1 VPSPTRLPSHTT
13 ISLATADDV
22 KALAAM
28 RAAVAEDMAGRFG
41 PGAWSTVPSK
51 VTVMKQMRAS
61 RVLVARRESKV
72 VGTVRLAAARP
83 LAFDSTAFTPVNH
96 ALYVLGL
103 AVAPQLRNQGLGRA
117 LMDAAKETATS
128 SGVDAL
134 WLDAYDHPAGAG
146 PFYAKC
152 GFRHVGRTS
161 HNAQPLF
168 YYEWL
173 AGSQGQAQI

>member
-1 VPSPTRLPSHTT
+1 VTSPSVFPSNTT
-13 ISLATADDV
+13 ISLANAEDV

-28 RAAVAEDMAGRFG
+28 RAAVAQDMTERFG
-41 PGAWSTVPSK
+41 EGAWSAVPSK

-72 VGTVRLAAARP
+72 VGTVRLAAAKP
-83 LAFDSTAFTPVNH
+83 LAFDSSAFTPVNH

-103 AVAPQLRNQGLGRA
+103 AVAPQMRNRGLGRA
-117 LMDAAKETATS
+117 LMNAAKEAAS
-128 SGVDAL
+128 SSEVDAL
-134 WLDAYDHPAGAG
+134 WLDAYDHAAGVG
-146 PFYAKC
+146 PFYEKC

-161 HNAQPLF
+161 HKSQALL

-173 AGSQGQAQI
+173 AGKARV

>member
-1 VPSPTRLPSHTT
+1 VTSPAHLPPNTT
-13 ISLATADDV
+13 ISLAIAEDV

-28 RAAVAEDMAGRFG
+28 RAAIAQDMTERFG
-41 PGAWSTVPSK
+41 EGAWSAVPSK

-61 RVLVARRESKV
+61 RVFVARRESKV
-72 VGTVRLAAARP
+72 VGTVRLAAAKP
-83 LAFDSTAFTPVNH
+83 LAFDSSVFTPVNH

-103 AVAPQLRNQGLGRA
+103 AVAPQMRNQGLGRL
-117 LMDAAKETATS
+117 LMDAAKEAASS

-134 WLDAYDHPAGAG
+134 WLDAYDHAAGAG

-152 GFRHVGRTS
+152 GFRPVGKTS
-161 HNAQPLF
+161 HNGQPLF

-173 AGSQGQAQI
+173 AGSARV

>member
-1 VPSPTRLPSHTT
+1 VTSPTVLPPNTT
-13 ISLATADDV
+13 ISLANAEDV

-28 RAAVAEDMAGRFG
+28 RAAIAHDMTARFG
-41 PGAWSTVPSK
+41 DGAWSAVPGK

-61 RVLVARRESKV
+61 RVLVARRDAKV

-83 LAFDSTAFTPVNH
+83 LAFDSAAFTPVNQ

-103 AVAPQLRNQGLGRA
+103 AVAPQMRNQGLGRA
-117 LMDAAKETATS
+117 LMDAAKEAASS

-134 WLDAYDHPAGAG
+134 WLDAYDHAAGAG
-146 PFYAKC
+146 PFYEKC
-152 GFRHVGRTS
+152 GFRHVGRTTL
-161 HNAQPLF
+161 NDQPLF

-173 AGSQGQAQI
+173 AGSAPV

>member
-1 VPSPTRLPSHTT
+1 VNTPTVLPPNIT
-13 ISLATADDV
+13 ISLANAEDV

-28 RAAVAEDMAGRFG
+28 RAAIAQDMTERFG
-41 PGAWSTVPSK
+41 DGAWSTVPSK

-61 RVLVARRESKV
+61 RVLVARREAKV
-72 VGTVRLAAARP
+72 VGTVRLATARP
-83 LAFDSTAFTPVNH
+83 LAFDSSAFTPVNQ

-103 AVAPQLRNQGLGRA
+103 AVAPQMRNQGLGRS
-117 LMDAAKETATS
+117 LMDAAKEAASS

-152 GFRHVGRTS
+152 GFRHVGKTL
-161 HNAQPLF
+161 HNNQPLF

-173 AGSQGQAQI
+173 AGSTRV